1 MAKKLSAE
9 EIKALNGLKDDE
21 REGLIA
27 LLTDVES
34 ANAEIQ
40 KLRKS
45 QPTES
50 QKVVESAAWAEMEKA
65 VKDRDGVLESE
76 QIRRALNDWFKRMG
90 ISVGVRRRST
100 RAKA

>member
-65 VKDRDGVLESE
+65 VKDRDDKNKALEARVAELSLPAE
-76 QIRRALNDWFKRMG
+76 VFYGPFDAIFALFR
-90 ISVGVRRRST
+90 
-100 RAKA
+100 